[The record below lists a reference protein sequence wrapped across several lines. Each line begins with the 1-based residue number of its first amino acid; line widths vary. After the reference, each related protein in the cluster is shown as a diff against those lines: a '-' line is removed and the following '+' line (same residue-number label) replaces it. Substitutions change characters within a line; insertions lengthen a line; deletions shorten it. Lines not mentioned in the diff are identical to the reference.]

1 MTIQLKITRIY
12 MQMDKDVEVQI
23 YAMYLD
29 KHRFSQG
36 VLGLPQSLCRIMRC
50 YCGIEIGDGRKGR
63 TRSREQSIETMS
75 LSAFISKHTPATYSL
90 ISRIF
95 DRASFR
101 IKFQTTFND
110 KRPRIPNLNQIDV
123 IIYVHTYYTYYK
135 HIVLYY
141 DYYIT

>member
-1 MTIQLKITRIY
+1 MTIQLKITCIY
-12 MQMDKDVEVQI
+12 IDKDIEVQI

-110 KRPRIPNLNQIDV
+110 KSPRILNLNQIDV
-123 IIYVHTYYTYYK
+123 IIYVHMYYTYYND
-135 HIVLYY
+135 IVLYY
-141 DYYIT
+141 DYYIA